1 MYTKTCL
8 DCKTA
13 YTDLD
18 SKRFG
23 RCPKCDSKV
32 FIVGTIDD
40 QNSPAKTPSEIEKD
54 ERLRF
59 ERNIG
64 PEKVKKFKSRLK
76 LELEEIAYREW
87 RALQPEWKTQVAKAE
102 SNPTSQAIMGGFVGT
117 QAGATALGVAVGTAG
132 IRYQLSEITENQE
145 GATGGESD
153 GGVLDSPGDFFG

>member
-1 MYTKTCL
+1 MNKKTCQ
-8 DCKTA
+8 DCKTE

-23 RCPKCDSKV
+23 RCPKCDSKFFTV
-32 FIVGTIDD
+32 ETIDR
-40 QNSPAKTPSEIEKD
+40 NSPPKTASEIEED
-54 ERLRF
+54 ERMRF

-64 PEKVKKFKSRLK
+64 PEKVKKFKNRLK

-117 QAGATALGVAVGTAG
+117 QASATALGVVVGTAG
-132 IRYQLSEITENQE
+132 IRHQLSEITENQE
-145 GATGGESD
+145 GASGGESE
-153 GGVLDSPGDFFG
+153 GGLLDSLGEFF

>member
-1 MYTKTCL
+1 MNTKTCQ
-8 DCKTA
+8 DCKTE

-23 RCPKCDSKV
+23 RCPKCDSK
-32 FIVGTIDD
+32 FFTVGTIDR
-40 QNSPAKTPSEIEKD
+40 NSPPKTPSEIEED
-54 ERLRF
+54 ERMMF

-64 PEKVKKFKSRLK
+64 PEKVKKFKNRLK

-117 QAGATALGVAVGTAG
+117 QASATALGVVVGTAG
-132 IRYQLSEITENQE
+132 IRHQLSEITENQE
-145 GATGGESD
+145 GASGGESE
-153 GGVLDSPGDFFG
+153 GGLLDSLGEFF

>member
-1 MYTKTCL
+1 MYTKTCQ
-8 DCKTA
+8 DCKTE

-23 RCPKCDSKV
+23 RCPKCDSKL
-32 FIVGTIDD
+32 FTVGTIDR
-40 QNSPAKTPSEIEKD
+40 NIPSKTPSEIEKD
-54 ERLRF
+54 ERMRL

-145 GATGGESD
+145 GASVGESD
-153 GGVLDSPGDFFG
+153 GGVLDSLGEFF